1 MRVSYFKFF
10 LNYGKNTEVVKIM
23 TFADLIG
30 NISYEINV
38 GDKNKIKNLYLNIEF
53 ENNNAIIQNIAM
65 ICSII
70 KDAEHSGEILLLFG
84 YADNNNQDIINREI
98 KKYLS
103 EGLIIKNA
111 FWTIENIEE
120 TNIKTVKKNE
130 KEASIILNYSFEKM
144 VTKQMKENLIK
155 QISTNFTGKTIDY
168 ASITENNNIL
178 IDGTNIPV
186 SRLAD
191 FDFVEKKIKGKQ
203 VDKEKL
209 RNNLLCVIMPNIKGI
224 SQ

>member
-1 MRVSYFKFF
+1 
-10 LNYGKNTEVVKIM
+10 M
-23 TFADLIG
+23 TFSDLIG
-30 NISYEINV
+30 NISYEMNV

-53 ENNNAIIQNIAM
+53 ENSNAIINNIAM

-70 KDAEHSGEILLLFG
+70 KDAEQSGEILLLFG
-84 YADNNNQDIINREI
+84 CADNNQDKINSEI

-103 EGLIIKNA
+103 EGLTIKNA

-120 TNIKTVKKNE
+120 TNVKAVKKKE
-130 KEASIILNYSFEKM
+130 KEASLVLNYSFEKI

-178 IDGTNIPV
+178 IEGTNIPI

-191 FDFVEKKIKGKQ
+191 FDFIEKKIKDKQ
-203 VDKEKL
+203 INKENL
-209 RNNLLCVIMPNIKGI
+209 RNTLLCIVTSNIKGTVNNE
-224 SQ
+224 